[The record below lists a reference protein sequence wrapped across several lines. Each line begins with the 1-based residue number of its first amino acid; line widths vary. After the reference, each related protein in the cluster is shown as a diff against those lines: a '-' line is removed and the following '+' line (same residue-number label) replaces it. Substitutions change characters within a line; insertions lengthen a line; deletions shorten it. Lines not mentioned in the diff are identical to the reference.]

1 MPIALPPE
9 LELFAQRQIENG
21 KYHSI
26 EEVLVEGLRSLWEKE
41 DLYQGRLE
49 ELRQEAQRGIASVAR
64 GELMDLDTAMD
75 QYSGHFWGRKID
87 EEAIHPSG
95 C

>member
-9 LELFAQRQIENG
+9 LELFAQRQIESG

-75 QYSGHFWGRKID
+75 
-87 EEAIHPSG
+87 AIREKMQQRYGVSYD
-95 C
+95 

>member
-9 LELFAQRQIENG
+9 LKLFAQRQIESG

-41 DLYQGRLE
+41 DFYQGRLE
-49 ELRQEAQRGIASVAR
+49 ELRQEAQREIESMAR
-64 GELMDLDTAMD
+64 GELMDLDTA
-75 QYSGHFWGRKID
+75 ID
-87 EEAIHPSG
+87 AIREKMQFAI
-95 C
+95 

>member
-9 LELFAQRQIENG
+9 LAKFAQQQIESG

-26 EEVLVEGLRSLWEKE
+26 EEVLVEGVRSLWEKE

-49 ELRQEAQRGIASVAR
+49 ELRQDAQRGIDSVAR
-64 GELMDLDTAMD
+64 GELIDLDKAMD
-75 QYSGHFWGRKID
+75 TIREKMQQRYGVSCD
-87 EEAIHPSG
+87 
-95 C
+95 